1 MEVERS
7 RAGREAAGESVE
19 PHMSTASGESIAAG
33 SEAAREEL
41 PPHDEAAAWAS
52 ADETL
57 SLPEIDE
64 PAQQRSNIVAKQ
76 TSHRDDIII
85 PDYTLIK
92 RIGAGAYGEVW
103 LAQSIT
109 GALRAVK
116 IVWRE
121 DFELTKTFHREF
133 LGIQQFEPISRG
145 HPGLV
150 HILHVGWNEK
160 RGFYY
165 CVMELADDAVNGPD
179 IQDLKAYEPR
189 TLGTDMKTHGRLDL
203 HFCQEAGAFIADA
216 LHFMH
221 MHGLTHRDIKPS
233 NIIFVGNACKLA
245 DIGLVAGFGERT
257 YVGTEGFVPPEGPGT
272 PQADLYSLGKVLYE
286 MSSGKDRME
295 FPEVPDDISEEEWP
309 FWKELNRVICRAC
322 APDLKERWATCEQ
335 FAVELR
341 KAGAPKPAKLS
352 VRLGRFAKA
361 AIVLL
366 LVSACSGAL
375 LAGYR
380 SSLDTTRWTFTSP
393 IPKRPVVKPIG
404 PQPPVPTGPWQN
416 RLNQWFTFKKEKDRH
431 VADVPVDY
439 NTFKL
444 FLDKSGRSI
453 ECDFSPPMK
462 VPGNKDFRA
471 VMVPPA
477 DASAFCEWMTTA
489 ERETGRLTV
498 KHEYA
503 WAPVSI
509 PHTNG
514 FTPRDPTW
522 TAFNCEIV
530 KSHYGRVSID
540 STPRGADVFD
550 GDTLLGRTPIN
561 LPTVHTG
568 TFDYEIRF
576 PGYKSETAKGKLAEG
591 QAMSFNL
598 RLKASGAVVFGKPWQ
613 NDLGMKLVPLGQA
626 MIAVFETRRQ
636 DFASFAKATTLPMVA
651 ERALDKDPLL
661 PVTFV
666 SRKDAEAFC
675 QWLTETERT
684 KGLLDPAQ
692 EYALPSDDAW
702 SMAAY
707 LPRERGDSPSERN
720 LRIGSIYTWGF
731 IWPPTPKTGNFLGR
745 KSGAKDAKDSKGI
758 EGFDDG
764 FEGPSPVS
772 TFRADSRGLADLS
785 GNVWEWIAEPWGGD
799 DPKNRDHG
807 VVRGGAFTTEDRNEL
822 LASYRRPLPA
832 DSRLPD
838 VGFRVI
844 LLEDGKPARAE
855 E

>member
-1 MEVERS
+1 
-7 RAGREAAGESVE
+7 
-19 PHMSTASGESIAAG
+19 MSTASGESTAAG
-33 SEAAREEL
+33 SQAAREGS
-41 PPHDEAAAWAS
+41 PPHDAGEAGAS
-52 ADETL
+52 PDSDETK
-57 SLPEIDE
+57 SISE
-64 PAQQRSNIVAKQ
+64 NIATRQKKSDGASKPV
-76 TSHRDDIII
+76 SHRDDIVI

-150 HILHVGWNEK
+150 HILHVGWNEQ

-165 CVMELADDAVNGPD
+165 CVMELADDATTGPD

-189 TLGTDMKTHGRLDL
+189 TLGTDMKSHGRLDL

-221 MHGLTHRDIKPS
+221 SHGLTHRDIKPS

-286 MSSGKDRME
+286 MTSGKDRME

-309 FWKELNRVICRAC
+309 FWKEMNRVICRAC

-335 FAVELR
+335 FAAELR
-341 KAGAPKPAKLS
+341 KAGLPKPATFF
-352 VRLGRFAKA
+352 VRAGRFAKA
-361 AIVLL
+361 A
-366 LVSACSGAL
+366 LVTLMVSGCAGAL
-375 LAGYR
+375 LAAYKTGHD
-380 SSLDTTRWTFTSP
+380 SARWTYESP
-393 IPKRPVVKPIG
+393 IPKRPIVKPLG
-404 PQPPVPTGPWQN
+404 PQPAVPGKPWQS
-416 RLNQWFTFKKEKDRH
+416 RYGQWFSFKKDRH
-431 VADVPVDY
+431 VADLPVDY
-439 NTFKL
+439 PSFSR
-444 FLDKSGRSI
+444 FLEASRRSI
-453 ECDFSPPMK
+453 ECDIVMMK
-462 VPGNKDFRA
+462 APGNKVISA

-477 DASAFCEWMTTA
+477 DATAYCEWETEIERKSGHLTTNQ
-489 ERETGRLTV
+489 
-498 KHEYA
+498 EYA
-503 WAPVSI
+503 WTPTTI
-509 PHTNG
+509 PRSPG
-514 FTPRDPTW
+514 SPPPRDPTW
-522 TAFNCEIV
+522 TAFTCEIV
-530 KSHYGRVSID
+530 KSHYGRVTID
-540 STPRGADVFD
+540 STPPGAEVFD
-550 GDTLLGRTPIN
+550 DDVLIGKTPLQ
-561 LPTVHTG
+561 LPTVQTG
-568 TFDYEIRF
+568 TFEYEVRF
-576 PGYKSETAKGKLAEG
+576 PGYKSEIAKGKLAEG

-613 NDLGMKLVPLGQA
+613 NSLGMKLMPLGQA
-626 MIAVFETRRQ
+626 MIGAHETRRQ
-636 DFASFAKATTLPMVA
+636 DFAEFAKATNLPLIP
-651 ERALDKDPLL
+651 ERELEKDPLL
-661 PVTFV
+661 PVTFI
-666 SRKDAEAFC
+666 SRADAEAFC
-675 QWLTETERT
+675 KWLTETERA
-684 KGLLDPAQ
+684 KGMLDPAQ
-692 EYALPSDDAW
+692 EYALPGDDAW

-707 LPRERGDSPSERN
+707 LPRERGDSPSERH

-745 KSGAKDAKDSKGI
+745 KAGAKDGKGI
-758 EGFDDG
+758 EGLNDG
-764 FEGPSPVS
+764 FDGPSPVS
-772 TFRADSRGLADLS
+772 SFRPDSRGLSDLS

-799 DPKNRDHG
+799 DAKTRDHG

-838 VGFRVI
+838 VGFRCM
-844 LLEDGKPARAE
+844 LLEDGKPARPE

>member
-1 MEVERS
+1 M
-7 RAGREAAGESVE
+7 ADGTIVE
-19 PHMSTASGESIAAG
+19 PHMSSASGESTAAG
-33 SEAAREEL
+33 SAPSPDGS
-41 PPHDEAAAWAS
+41 PPHHTAPDESAAWAN
-52 ADETL
+52 ADETM

-64 PAQQRSNIVAKQ
+64 PERQRASVASKP
-76 TSHRDDIII
+76 TSHRDDIVI

-150 HILHVGWNEK
+150 HILHVGWNET

-165 CVMELADDAVNGPD
+165 CVMELADDAINGPD

-189 TLGTDMKTHGRLDL
+189 TLGTDMKSHGRLDL

-221 MHGLTHRDIKPS
+221 QHGLTHRDIKPS

-272 PQADLYSLGKVLYE
+272 PTADLYSLGKVLYE
-286 MSSGKDRME
+286 MTSGKDRME

-309 FWKELNRVICRAC
+309 FWKEMNRVICRAC

-335 FAVELR
+335 FAAELR
-341 KAGAPKPAKLS
+341 RAGEVRPAGFV
-352 VRLGRFAKA
+352 VRAGRFARA
-361 AIVLL
+361 ALVTL
-366 LVSACSGAL
+366 LVSGCAGAI
-375 LAGYR
+375 LAGYKTGR
-380 SSLDTTRWTFTSP
+380 DPALWTYESP
-393 IPKRPVVKPIG
+393 IPKRPIVKPAS
-404 PQPPVPTGPWQN
+404 PRPPTPGKPWQS
-416 RLNQWFTFKKEKDRH
+416 RLGHWFSFKKDRH
-431 VADVPVDY
+431 VADLPVDY
-439 NTFKL
+439 PTFSK
-444 FLDKSGRSI
+444 FLDVSRRSI
-453 ECDFSPPMK
+453 ECDIVPMK
-462 VPGNKDFRA
+462 APGNKVISA

-477 DASAFCEWMTTA
+477 DATAFCDWMTA
-489 ERETGRLTV
+489 NERKSGHLPVNQEC
-498 KHEYA
+498 A
-503 WAPVSI
+503 WAPIVIARESGS
-509 PHTNG
+509 PP
-514 FTPRDPTW
+514 PRDATW
-522 TAFNCEIV
+522 TAFVCEIV
-530 KSHYGRVSID
+530 KSHYGRVTID
-540 STPRGADVFD
+540 STPRDAEVFD
-550 GDTLLGRTPIN
+550 DGLLIGKTPLQLPNVRTG
-561 LPTVHTG
+561 L
-568 TFDYEIRF
+568 FEYEVRF
-576 PGYKSETAKGKLAEG
+576 PGYKPETAKGKLAEG

-613 NDLGMKLVPLGQA
+613 NSLGMKLVPLGQA
-626 MIAVFETRRQ
+626 MIGVSETRRQ
-636 DFASFAKATTLPMVA
+636 DFAQFANASKLPQVA
-651 ERALDKDPLL
+651 ERRLDADPLL

-666 SRKDAEAFC
+666 SRKDAAAFC
-675 QWLTETERT
+675 EWLTETERT

-692 EYALPSDDAW
+692 EYALPNDDAW

-707 LPRERGDSPSERN
+707 LQRERGDSPSERH
-720 LRIGSIYTWGF
+720 LRIGGLYTWGF
-731 IWPPTPKTGNFLGR
+731 YWPPTSKTGNFLGR
-745 KSGAKDAKDSKGI
+745 KADAADATGI
-758 EGFDDG
+758 EGLHDG
-764 FEGPSPVS
+764 FEEASPVS
-772 TFRADSRGLADLS
+772 SYRPDARGLTDLS

-799 DPKNRDHG
+799 DPKTRDHG

-822 LASYRRPLPA
+822 LASYRRPLPP
-832 DSRLPD
+832 DSRMPD
-838 VGFRVI
+838 VGFRVM
-844 LLEDGKPARAE
+844 LVEGGKPARLE

>member
-1 MEVERS
+1 
-7 RAGREAAGESVE
+7 
-19 PHMSTASGESIAAG
+19 MSTASGESTAAG
-33 SEAAREEL
+33 SQTAPEGV
-41 PPHDEAAAWAS
+41 PPHDASQSEAAAWAN

-64 PAQQRSNIVAKQ
+64 PAKQRSTTAGSKP
-76 TSHRDDIII
+76 TSHRDDIVI

-165 CVMELADDAVNGPD
+165 CVMELADDAATGPD
-179 IQDLKAYEPR
+179 IQNLQAYEPR
-189 TLGTDMKTHGRLDL
+189 TLGTDMKRHGRLDL

-221 MHGLTHRDIKPS
+221 THGLTHRDIKPS
-233 NIIFVGNACKLA
+233 NVIFVGNACKLA

-286 MSSGKDRME
+286 MTSGKDRME
-295 FPEVPDDISEEEWP
+295 FPEVPDDISEEELP
-309 FWKELNRVICRAC
+309 FWKDLNRVICRAC
-322 APDLKERWATCEQ
+322 APDLKERWASCEQ
-335 FAVELR
+335 FAAELR
-341 KAGAPKPAKLS
+341 KAGAPKPAPFL
-352 VRLGRFAKA
+352 VRAGRFARA
-361 AIVLL
+361 ALVTV
-366 LVSACSGAL
+366 LVSGCAGAL
-375 LAGYR
+375 LAAYKTGQD
-380 SSLDTTRWTFTSP
+380 STRWTYESP
-393 IPKRPVVKPIG
+393 IPKRPIVKPIS
-404 PQPPVPTGPWQN
+404 PQPPVPGKPWQS
-416 RLNQWFTFKKEKDRH
+416 RYLQWFSFKKDRH
-431 VADVPVDY
+431 IADLPVDY
-439 NTFKL
+439 PSFSR
-444 FLDKSGRSI
+444 FLGTNRAF
-453 ECDFSPPMK
+453 EGDFVKMKPPGTREIQ
-462 VPGNKDFRA
+462 V

-477 DASAFCEWMTTA
+477 DATAYCDWMTEKERQSGHLTA
-489 ERETGRLTV
+489 DQ
-498 KHEYA
+498 EYA
-503 WAPVSI
+503 WTRTSVPRPPGS
-509 PHTNG
+509 P
-514 FTPRDPTW
+514 PLRDPSW
-522 TAFNCEIV
+522 TAFTCEIV
-530 KSHYGRVSID
+530 KSHYGRVTID
-540 STPRGADVFD
+540 STPPGAEVFD
-550 GDTLLGRTPIN
+550 KDLLVGKTPLN
-561 LPTVHTG
+561 LPKVRAG
-568 TFDYEIRF
+568 TFEYEVRF

-613 NDLGMKLVPLGQA
+613 NNLGMKLVPLGQA
-626 MIAVFETRRQ
+626 MIGVHETRRQ
-636 DFASFAKATTLPMVA
+636 DFAEFAKATKLAPIP
-651 ERALDKDPLL
+651 ERMLDRDPLL

-666 SRKDAEAFC
+666 SRKEAEAFC
-675 QWLTETERT
+675 QWLTETERA

-707 LPRERGDSPSERN
+707 LPRERGDSPSERH

-745 KSGAKDAKDSKGI
+745 KADAKDGKGI
-758 EGFDDG
+758 EGLDDG
-764 FEGPSPVS
+764 FDGPSPVS
-772 TFRADSRGLADLS
+772 SFRPDSRALSDLS
-785 GNVWEWIAEPWGGD
+785 GNVWEWIAESWGGD
-799 DPKNRDHG
+799 DPKNREYG
-807 VVRGGAFTTEDRNEL
+807 VVRGGAYTTEDRNEL
-822 LASYRRPLPA
+822 LASYRRPLPV
-832 DSRLPD
+832 DSRLAD

>member
-1 MEVERS
+1 
-7 RAGREAAGESVE
+7 
-19 PHMSTASGESIAAG
+19 MSTATGEPTAAG
-33 SEAAREEL
+33 SEAAPEGL
-41 PPHDEAAAWAS
+41 PPHHAGDAGEAAWAN

-57 SLPEIDE
+57 SLPEINE
-64 PAQQRSNIVAKQ
+64 PEEPRSKLVSKP
-76 TSHRDDIII
+76 TSHRDDIVI

-150 HILHVGWNEK
+150 HILHVGWNEQ

-165 CVMELADDAVNGPD
+165 CVMELADDATTGPD

-189 TLGTDMKTHGRLDL
+189 TLGTDMKSHGRLDL

-221 MHGLTHRDIKPS
+221 THGLTHRDIKPS

-322 APDLKERWATCEQ
+322 APDLKERWATCEL
-335 FAVELR
+335 FATELR
-341 KAGAPKPAKLS
+341 KAGEPKPETFTA
-352 VRLGRFAKA
+352 RAGRFARA
-361 AIVLL
+361 ALITLL
-366 LVSACSGAL
+366 LSGCAGAL
-375 LAGYR
+375 LAAYKSGHD
-380 SSLDTTRWTFTSP
+380 SERWTFVSP
-393 IPKRPVVKPIG
+393 VPKKPVVKPIG
-404 PQPPVPTGPWQN
+404 PQIPVPGSPWQN
-416 RLNQWFTFKKEKDRH
+416 RYLQWFSFKKEKGRH
-431 VADVPVDY
+431 IADLPVDY
-439 NTFKL
+439 PSFSR
-444 FLDKSGRSI
+444 FLGSNRAFEG
-453 ECDFSPPMK
+453 DFVKMKPPGTK
-462 VPGNKDFRA
+462 EIQV
-471 VMVPPA
+471 VMVPPS
-477 DASAFCEWMTTA
+477 DATAYCDWMTA
-489 ERETGRLTV
+489 NERKSGHLPADL
-498 KHEYA
+498 EYA
-503 WAPVSI
+503 WTRTPVPRPPGSAPL
-509 PHTNG
+509 
-514 FTPRDPTW
+514 RDPTW
-522 TAFNCEIV
+522 TAFTCEIV
-530 KSHYGRVSID
+530 KSHYGRLAIN
-540 STPRGADVFD
+540 STPPGADVFD
-550 GDTLLGRTPIN
+550 DDTFIGRTPLQ
-561 LPTVHTG
+561 LPQVRTG
-568 TFDYEIRF
+568 TFEYDVRF

-613 NDLGMKLVPLGQA
+613 NSLNMKLVPLGQA
-626 MIAVFETRRQ
+626 MIAAHETRRQ
-636 DFASFAKATTLPMVA
+636 DFAEFAKATKLPPVA
-651 ERALDKDPLL
+651 ERVLDKDPLL

-666 SRKDAEAFC
+666 SRNEAEAFC
-675 QWLTETERT
+675 EWLTDSERA

-692 EYALPSDDAW
+692 EYSLPSDDAW

-707 LPRERGDSPSERN
+707 LPRERGDSPSERH

-745 KSGAKDAKDSKGI
+745 KADPKTPKSI
-758 EGFDDG
+758 EDLDDDG
-764 FEGPSPVS
+764 FDGPSPVAS
-772 TFRADSRGLADLS
+772 FRPDSRALYDLS
-785 GNVWEWIAEPWGGD
+785 GNVWEWIDDPWGGED
-799 DPKNRDHG
+799 AKNQEHG
-807 VVRGGAFTTEDRNEL
+807 VVRGGAYTTEDRNEL

-838 VGFRVI
+838 VGFRII